1 MTNRQYK
8 IFKAVRKYRKLPAIL
23 TATNCPD
30 YMALQNEAGVG
41 MLDFAD
47 TNMDDNTVI
56 TLTNRAAEAYEARRR
71 EDFDKTFTRCAAIYG
86 AITGTVAIIVEVV
99 LHFL

>member
-8 IFKAVRKYRKLPAIL
+8 IFKAVRKFRKLPAIL
-23 TATNCPD
+23 TATDCVD

-56 TLTNRAAEAYEARRR
+56 TLTNRAAEAYEAQRR
-71 EDFDKTFTRCAAIYG
+71 EDWKELRSWITLAIAIYG
-86 AITGTVAIIVEVV
+86 AATGTIAI
-99 LHFL
+99 LR

>member
-23 TATNCPD
+23 TATKCAD

-56 TLTNRAAEAYEARRR
+56 TLTNRAAEAYEAQRR
-71 EDFDKTFTRCAAIYG
+71 EDWKALRSWITLAIAIYG
-86 AITGTVAIIVEVV
+86 AATGTIAI
-99 LHFL
+99 LR

>member
-23 TATNCPD
+23 TAAKCAD
-30 YMALQNEAGVG
+30 YIDLQNEAGVG

-56 TLTNRAAEAYEARRR
+56 TLTNLATEAYEARWRHNFEFR
-71 EDFDKTFTRCAAIYG
+71 ATQIIAAYAAI
-86 AITGTVAIIVEVV
+86 VATIA
-99 LHFL
+99 LFK